1 MKEKNGLYLLM
12 LRIASDGDFYW
23 KLKSFPEEQINGHRM
38 DEVLIYL
45 KDPTADDIRNIMN
58 QVAKEFKNSFNCS
71 RSYLIDTDIEGKYV
85 RAFTSED
92 NISRLLNYGEFYED
106 YGNQSLD
113 VKLIPYVT
121 KSIKI
126 HNTGEVEEIGQF
138 DVKYY
143 NLL

>member
-1 MKEKNGLYLLM
+1 MEENNGLYLLM

-23 KLKSFPEEQINGHRM
+23 KLKSFPEEQDNGYRM

-45 KDPTADDIRNIMN
+45 KEPSADDIIKIMH
-58 QVAKEFKNSFNCS
+58 QIAKEFKESFNTS
-71 RSYLIDTDIEGKYV
+71 RSYLTDIEGKYV
-85 RAFTSED
+85 RAFTSEE
-92 NISRLLNYGEFYED
+92 NISSLLNYGSFYED
-106 YGNQSLD
+106 YGNQSLS

-126 HNTGEVEEIGQF
+126 HNTGEVKEIGQF
-138 DVKYY
+138 DVKYC